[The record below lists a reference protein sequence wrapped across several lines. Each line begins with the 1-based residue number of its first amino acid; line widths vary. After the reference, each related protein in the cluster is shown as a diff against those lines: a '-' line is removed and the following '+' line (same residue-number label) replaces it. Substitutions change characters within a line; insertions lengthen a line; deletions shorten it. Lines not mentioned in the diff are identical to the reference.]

1 MFASGKYVVKDNAST
16 EGPTIT
22 SPVGGLEDIMERH
35 PNPPRVERR
44 NDDESTT
51 QTSRTEDD
59 PVGDAVRAALAAG
72 AIADD
77 DDERER
83 GGENGSKT
91 ISGAGVATDD
101 GYFLCRFERCDIRIL
116 RLDF

>member
-77 DDERER
+77 DD
-83 GGENGSKT
+83 
-91 ISGAGVATDD
+91 DD
-101 GYFLCRFERCDIRIL
+101 EIVWAPRFVFAIIDP
-116 RLDF
+116 